1 MASQVILAQKKEVVA
16 EIVEKMKNSASFVL
30 VDYQGINVEQV
41 TALRAKARAMG
52 VDYKIYK
59 NTMLT
64 IAAKECGYEGLEEAF
79 KGSTAIA
86 FSEDVIAPAKVIS
99 EFVKDNK
106 LQMLKFKGGVIDG
119 KVTSAAEV
127 EAIAALPPKEVLIA
141 QVVGGIKSPI
151 TKFALVIKAIADKAQ
166 EETA

>member
-1 MASQVILAQKKEVVA
+1 MASQVILAQKQAVVA
-16 EIVEKMKNSASFVL
+16 EIVDKMKNCASFVL
-30 VDYQGINVEQV
+30 VDYQGINAEQV
-41 TALRAKARAMG
+41 TALRAKARAMN
-52 VDYKIYK
+52 VEYKIYK

-64 IAAKECGYEGLEEAF
+64 LAAKECGFEGLEDAL

-86 FSEDVIAPAKVIS
+86 FADDAVAPAKCIS

-106 LQMLKFKGGVIDG
+106 LQILKFKGGVIDG
-119 KVTSAAEV
+119 KVSGV
-127 EAIAALPPKEVLIA
+127 EEIQAIAALPPKDVLIA

-151 TKFALVIKAIADKAQ
+151 TKFALVIKAIADKKG